1 MGIGKGDSKNK
12 KAYIDFD
19 SEESYIGWLRCRL
32 LCEFGIEN
40 EEYRTF
46 ILRHLGSDYASKLDF
61 AAGRNNEP
69 DLFIEQGDDYFHG
82 LALQGYMDESLRI
95 STASVYTPEPVA
107 AYLVERGIF
116 YALERNFEEK
126 GVYGPD
132 HGEFYEA
139 LGSILNENR
148 EMVIRTMDISAGS
161 GLFLL
166 KMLSVMERSLKTCI
180 SSEKEIKEILLRQV
194 NYGIFANDLH
204 KQGLELFLIV
214 LLNRFLGTFE
224 IEKINPAIFEG
235 NAVSDLFLGDSYDL
249 ILGNP
254 PYLGE
259 KGNIDVFKNA
269 RMSNFGQRFY
279 EAKMDYFYYFIHKA
293 VEMLKPGGVASYVT
307 TNYFTTADGARKLR
321 TFLKEKALF
330 REICMLEDVE
340 IFSSAKG
347 QHNMLFTIQKRPA
360 YSRKTVLK
368 TAKGKS
374 DCFKEAVGKAETQKI
389 DGESIYDSD
398 GNIVL
403 YENALFKDASRSI
416 RRNAECSLGE
426 LCEVRQG
433 LVSGCD
439 RTSKRNIAAAKG
451 DVPINEPVYVFE
463 SIGHVPENLKNSTF
477 IKPFYKNSDINR
489 YSLKESKR
497 LILYVTSRKMEKEEK
512 EYADAVIEHL
522 NRYREILSRRR
533 EVINGARNWYELQWP
548 RDEEIFKGPKIMVP
562 HRAMENRFVY
572 TEKICYASADI
583 YFINGEME
591 SNHMKAL
598 CCILNSS
605 VVYFWLSN
613 NGKRKGRQLELYHT
627 PLKRVPIPRLT
638 EQSVEWLSK
647 AHDCDERDESLID
660 DFVCNLYRLDEKE
673 KAAISSFKEKMRQ

>member
-19 SEESYIGWLRCRL
+19 SEESYIGWLRRRL

-40 EEYRTF
+40 EEYRKY
-46 ILRHLGSDYASKLDF
+46 ILRHLGSDYACKLDF

-69 DLFIEQGDDYFHG
+69 DLFTEKGDDYFHG
-82 LALQGYMDESLRI
+82 LALQGYMEESLRI

-116 YALERNFEEK
+116 YALERNFQEK

-132 HGEFYEA
+132 HGEFYET

-148 EMVIRTMDISAGS
+148 DIVIRTMDISAGS

-180 SSEKEIKEILLRQV
+180 SSEREIKEILLRQV

-224 IEKINPAIFEG
+224 IGKINPAIFAG

-249 ILGNP
+249 FLGNP

-360 YSRKTVLK
+360 YSLKTVLK

-403 YENALFKDASRSI
+403 YENALFKDASMSM

-426 LCEVRQG
+426 LCKVRQG

-451 DVPINEPVYVFE
+451 DMQINEPVYVFE
-463 SIGHVPENLKNSTF
+463 SICDVPENLKNSTF

-497 LILYVTSRKMEKEEK
+497 LILYVTSRKMEKEGK
-512 EYADAVIEHL
+512 DYADAVIEHL
-522 NRYREILSRRR
+522 NRYRGILSRRR

-572 TEKICYASADI
+572 TEKICYGSADI

-605 VVYFWLSN
+605 AIYFWLSN

-627 PLKRVPIPRLT
+627 PLKRIPIPRLT

-647 AHDCDERDESLID
+647 VHDCDERDQSLID